1 MSAEVVT
8 LGPTVVALIDQTA
21 ASSPESLAVRGSDG
35 TLTYSE
41 LLARSERIAA
51 RLRQIGIMPGDLVGL
66 CLERSTSLVVGA
78 LAIFLA
84 EGVYV
89 AIDPK
94 YPDERIR
101 WMLDDSNSAAVV
113 CDGAIAERIGTGG
126 DRAKVI
132 LQGGGTLDDWSIPDA
147 RDVPRNLP
155 EPLDLAYVVYTS
167 GSTGQPKG
175 VMVEH
180 AGLTNLIEWH
190 RSAFA
195 LGPNDRCTQIASPG
209 FDAAVWEIWPT
220 LAVGASLHVVPDAL
234 RNDPIGLRDW
244 LVAEGITVTFLPT
257 AVAEGIIGLPWPQ
270 HAALRFLLTGG
281 DALTR
286 RPPTGLGFTL
296 VNNYGLSET
305 AVVATSG
312 SVDPAGEGPPTI
324 GGAIRGVVAEVLDEQ
339 LRPVER
345 GAIGELVIGGVAV
358 ARGYLDRPELTAE
371 RFVDGR
377 GGKRYRTGDL
387 VRLRPDGEFD
397 FLGRIDDQ
405 LSIRGFRVEP
415 AEIISAMNSHPAI
428 RASAT
433 LAVGGSSADRQLVG
447 YLVSSGTD
455 HPNRDELAD
464 FLGESLPEYLVP
476 TRFVWLDELPLTAH
490 GKIDREALAALDR
503 DATDASVDEIREL
516 PGDEPPRTPI
526 QTAIASVLVELLGIP
541 AIGLNENF
549 FLLGGH
555 SMLGAQ
561 LIVRLENLFDVEI
574 TLRYLFDHPTLAE
587 IAVGV
592 ENQAAADAADGA
604 RTG

>member
-1 MSAEVVT
+1 
-8 LGPTVVALIDQTA
+8 
-21 ASSPESLAVRGSDG
+21 
-35 TLTYSE
+35 
-41 LLARSERIAA
+41 
-51 RLRQIGIMPGDLVGL
+51 
-66 CLERSTSLVVGA
+66 VVGA

-101 WMLDDSNSAAVV
+101 WMLDDSNAVAVV
-113 CDGAIAERIGTGG
+113 CDGATAERIGAGG
-126 DRAKVI
+126 DRAYVM
-132 LQGGGTLDDWSIPDA
+132 LQDRGTLDDWSIPDT

-155 EPLDLAYVVYTS
+155 EPNDLAYVVYTS

-175 VMVEH
+175 VAVEH
-180 AGLTNLIEWH
+180 ASLINLIEWH
-190 RSAFA
+190 RAAFA
-195 LGPNDRCTQIASPG
+195 LGSNDRCTQIASPG

-220 LAVGASLHVVPDAL
+220 LAVGASLHVVPDEL

-244 LVAEGITVTFLPT
+244 LVSEGITVTFLPT
-257 AVAEGIIGLPWPQ
+257 AVAEGIMGLPWPH

-286 RPPTGLGFTL
+286 RQPVGLGFTL

-312 SVDPAGEGPPTI
+312 SVDPAGDGPPTI
-324 GGAIRGVVAEVLDEQ
+324 GSPIRGVVAEVLDEQ

-358 ARGYLDRPELTAE
+358 ARGYVNRPQLTAE
-371 RFVDGR
+371 RFLDGPD
-377 GGKRYRTGDL
+377 GKRYRTGDL

-397 FLGRIDDQ
+397 FLGRLDDQ

-415 AEIISAMNSHPAI
+415 AEIIAAMNAHPAI

-447 YLVSSGTD
+447 YLVPSGPD
-455 HPNRDELAD
+455 RPNRDELGV

-476 TRFVWLDELPLTAH
+476 TRYVWLDELPLTAH

-503 DATDASVDEIREL
+503 DAPGAQLDEIREL
-516 PGDEPPRTPI
+516 PGDERPRKETE
-526 QTAIASVLVELLGIP
+526 AVIASVLVELLDVP

-587 IAVGV
+587 IAEGV
-592 ENQAAADAADGA
+592 EIQMAADAANRT